1 MLHGT
6 SSSSSYHYYLW
17 YWRYSFLFWRAK
29 LHLLRKIFTHLYSGT
44 WKIQNVEKVQI
55 CLIVLDKIFQLRF
68 SEWLSCTAAEWRAG
82 KVPHQTAC
90 AALAAAPDDTNP
102 YSTSKLAAS
111 QGNAAASTSFTADP
125 ALHFWNSPGILT
137 SSFIARESKHNLLFH
152 KTRSV
157 NHKIIMYS
165 N

>member
-1 MLHGT
+1 M
-6 SSSSSYHYYLW
+6 
-17 YWRYSFLFWRAK
+17 
-29 LHLLRKIFTHLYSGT
+29 
-44 WKIQNVEKVQI
+44 
-55 CLIVLDKIFQLRF
+55 
-68 SEWLSCTAAEWRAG
+68 
-82 KVPHQTAC
+82 PHQTAC

-137 SSFIARESKHNLLFH
+137 SSFITRESKHNLLFH
-152 KTRSV
+152 KAKFV

-165 N
+165 SCNALCCV